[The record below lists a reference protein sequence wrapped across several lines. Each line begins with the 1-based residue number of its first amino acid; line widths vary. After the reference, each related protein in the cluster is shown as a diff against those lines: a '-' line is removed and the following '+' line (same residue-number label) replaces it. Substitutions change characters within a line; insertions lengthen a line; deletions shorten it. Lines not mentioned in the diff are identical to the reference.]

1 MLRREIF
8 IAICFCLG
16 FLTSELFG
24 QEGSAGQAGVAPTF
38 QPSTVVPQANDESLA
53 KKASFIIGYN
63 STARLLSELKQQNV
77 DFDLDKLVEGI
88 QKAVKG
94 EDLGMTN
101 EEVRTVMMAFQ
112 KVVEK
117 QQIERLTRLAKEN
130 QVEGDAYLAENVKKE
145 GVKTLPSGVQ
155 YKVLQAGTGE
165 QPKMESRVRVDY
177 HGTLPDGTV
186 FDSTLKPL
194 DGSEP
199 SPAEFAV
206 ARVVPGFSAAIQAM
220 KVGGKWQVAIP
231 GDQAYGMR
239 GKGEIGPN
247 QTLLFEIHLLE
258 ILN

>member
-8 IAICFCLG
+8 LTLCFGLG
-16 FLTSELFG
+16 LLTSELFG
-24 QEGSAGQAGVAPTF
+24 QDGQSGTAPSF
-38 QPSTVVPQANDESLA
+38 QPNTIVPQESGETLA

-63 STARLLSELKQQNV
+63 STARLLAELKQQKV
-77 DFDLDKLVEGI
+77 DLDLDKLVEGM

-101 EEVRTVMMAFQ
+101 EEIRTVMMAFQ

-117 QQIERLTRLAKEN
+117 QQIERMTRLAKEN
-130 QVEGDAYLAENVKKE
+130 QAEGTAYLASNLKKE
-145 GVKTLPSGVQ
+145 GVKSLPSGVQ
-155 YKVLQAGTGE
+155 YKVLEEGTGE
-165 QPKMESRVRVDY
+165 QPKLESQVRVDY

-199 SPAEFAV
+199 TPAEFAV

-220 KVGGKWQVAIP
+220 KVGSKWQVAIP

-247 QTLLFEIHLLE
+247 QTLLFEIHLLD
-258 ILN
+258 ILD